1 MFENSGILGLAKL
14 FKILLF
20 KSKKLKLL
28 FPVIHLYFELYCIP
42 VNDGFPYNVSTV
54 VPRVF
59 GEPLRALP
67 LRKDRRFHEA
77 AAEEAQRKFAT
88 VRESSDYE
96 GTSISCSSLLLL
108 QCWLQSL
115 LLLLQLLSD
124 VHFYNFSSS
133 ASAANLQSAFKNVWK
148 EK

>member
-14 FKILLF
+14 FKILLL

-28 FPVIHLYFELYCIP
+28 FPVNTFIFPFMYFELYSVP

-88 VRESSDYE
+88 VRESSDE

-108 QCWLQSL
+108 QC
-115 LLLLQLLSD
+115 
-124 VHFYNFSSS
+124 
-133 ASAANLQSAFKNVWK
+133 
-148 EK
+148 

>member
-1 MFENSGILGLAKL
+1 M
-14 FKILLF
+14 
-20 KSKKLKLL
+20 
-28 FPVIHLYFELYCIP
+28 YFELYCVP

-88 VRESSDYE
+88 VRESSE
-96 GTSISCSSLLLL
+96 RRNEHLLLVVAASTVLTTVSSSSSSVAFGRSLL
-108 QCWLQSL
+108 
-115 LLLLQLLSD
+115 
-124 VHFYNFSSS
+124 
-133 ASAANLQSAFKNVWK
+133 
-148 EK
+148 

>member
-14 FKILLF
+14 FKILLL

-28 FPVIHLYFELYCIP
+28 FPFMYFELYCVP

-67 LRKDRRFHEA
+67 LRKNRRFHEA
-77 AAEEAQRKFAT
+77 
-88 VRESSDYE
+88 VR
-96 GTSISCSSLLLL
+96 GT
-108 QCWLQSL
+108 
-115 LLLLQLLSD
+115 
-124 VHFYNFSSS
+124 
-133 ASAANLQSAFKNVWK
+133 
-148 EK
+148 EKVRN

>member
-14 FKILLF
+14 FKILLL
-20 KSKKLKLL
+20 KNKKIKTFI
-28 FPVIHLYFELYCIP
+28 FPFMYFELYCVP